1 MTTTRWSL
9 ALVALVTAGFEG
21 DARAQPWS
29 VPVYV
34 SVVGSGSI
42 RVRVAAGDTVP
53 CDSSRNAPLFDG
65 LMSAGTTTQLQSPYA
80 CICEQHTHGAFRE
93 VDWTTSQIWCQQID
107 PRTGLF
113 VPYIAITVSS
123 EG

>member
-1 MTTTRWSL
+1 MNVTRWSL
-9 ALVALVTAGFEG
+9 ALVALATAGLES

-42 RVRVAAGDTVP
+42 RVRVAAGDIVP
-53 CDSSRNAPLFDG
+53 CDSSSNLPLFDG
-65 LMSAGTTTQLQSPYA
+65 RMSAGTTTELQSPYG

-93 VDWTTSQIWCQQID
+93 VDWTPSQIWCQQVD
-107 PRTGLF
+107 PRTELP
-113 VPYIAITVSS
+113 VPFIAITVSS